1 MFERTSHP
9 VAPWHIVH
17 CDTKKIARLEFLRDL
32 LASFSYPHKN
42 KKVTRPDRSVVFP
55 WSEEA
60 VLRGQ
65 IAK

>member
-1 MFERTSHP
+1 
-9 VAPWHIVH
+9 V
-17 CDTKKIARLEFLRDL
+17 RDL
-32 LASFSYPHKN
+32 LASFSYPHKD
-42 KKVTRPDRSVVFP
+42 KKLTRPDRSVVFP